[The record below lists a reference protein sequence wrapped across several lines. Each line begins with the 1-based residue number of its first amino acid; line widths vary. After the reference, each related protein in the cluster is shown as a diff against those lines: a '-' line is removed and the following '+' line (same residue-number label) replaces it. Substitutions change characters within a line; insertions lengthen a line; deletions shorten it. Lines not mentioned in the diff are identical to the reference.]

1 MPQSD
6 STSTLAAL
14 HAQRDEILQHLAE
27 LPPFRRGTVT
37 EQARTCGKPTCRC
50 QQSPDQRHI
59 AYQWTASIKG
69 KTVYKTLHL
78 GPELGKYLE
87 ETSTYKR
94 FQELHTQ
101 FLHINEQ
108 IADLQEP
115 ASITNQD
122 ELETLKKK
130 LRMQLSR
137 QRSKNTTE

>member
-6 STSTLAAL
+6 SASTLAAL
-14 HAQRDEILQHLAE
+14 HTQRKEILQHLAE

-37 EQARTCGKPTCRC
+37 EHARTCGKPSCRC
-50 QQSPDQRHI
+50 QQSTDQRHI
-59 AYQWTASIKG
+59 AYQWTASING
-69 KTVYKTLHL
+69 KTSFKTLHL
-78 GPELGKYLE
+78 GPEVEKYLE

-94 FQELHTQ
+94 FQELHAQ

-115 ASITNQD
+115 ASITNHD

-130 LRMQLSR
+130 LRTQLSR
-137 QRSKNTTE
+137 QRNKNTTE